1 MFFDGSKMLNGA
13 GAGVILVSPRKDEMR
28 YVLQIHFTA
37 TNNEAEYEA
46 LLYGLRMAISL
57 GIRRLMIFGDSDLV
71 INQVMKEWD
80 IRSQAMTTYCV
91 AVRKLEKKF
100 DGLELHHIPR
110 AQNQAADDLAKLGS
124 TRGQVPSGVYLE
136 HLYSPTVKED
146 PYLEADPDML
156 PDKNIPDKEDIPAVV
171 DLVFDIETV
180 PPRWA
185 LPILRYLQN
194 QELPA
199 DEVEAKQVVRKSKS
213 YSVINN
219 ELYRNSVAK
228 IPQRCITEEE
238 GRLVLQDIH
247 SGECGHH
254 ASSRTLVAKA
264 FRAGFFWPN
273 ALRDT
278 KNIVDQCRGCQF
290 YANQPHK
297 PASELKTIPLA
308 WPFAVWGLD
317 MIGPLRTGTS
327 GFTHILVAVDKFTK
341 WIEAKPIKSL
351 NSATAVSF
359 IRGIIHRFGVPHDI
373 ITDNG
378 SNFNSAEFK
387 PFFSDMGY
395 TPRRNR
401 NHSPRNRRDPYDEYH
416 HEQFRN
422 PEFRGGDEHA
432 ARMREEDYAA
442 RRPAQDVSR
451 REGFE
456 RCRVD
461 HQGYQEVED
470 DARSHLVQNRVDRAR
485 MYRHDLGR
493 PRMATGPICFSER
506 IRSTP
511 IPPHF
516 RIAQGVEKYRG
527 DAKPQ
532 TWLDDYRIAV
542 QIGGGGDEIA
552 MMHLPLMLEGSARTW
567 LNQLPPNSIW
577 VWEDLVRVFV
587 KNFEG
592 TYKRPG
598 GLIELQLCTQE
609 PTEPTRDYIQRWIKL
624 HNSVEG
630 VPEFQA
636 IHAFKQGV
644 RYKELSLKLAR
655 SPDVTSL
662 GRLMEIANK
671 YANGEEEIR
680 QKSQQYRSKG
690 NNSTSNPKQKNGGG
704 SGKRKAEEV
713 PSDAEMVAAA
723 NAAGIHKKSQPRKE
737 WQPRQKKPANDDIL
751 DQPCPLHTTRDAEG
765 KMVIPKYT
773 ARQCR
778 LIKRAAQ
785 NAKTGSQQNK
795 EKRRQFGF

>member
-1 MFFDGSKMLNGA
+1 MGFFSSASSTCGPQLVPGEMFFFGSLAFMADDSAWLADSPLQAQLLPSRGNVHFRADASGA
-13 GAGVILVSPRKDEMR
+13 LRLQLPVHSQIKVLLPSSRKKKRSGRSRASYRSKSFLTQQVAVIDSVESAQQAINDLIAKEGPTASLLHIFNSGDDENFLLSDPELEAEQEGSSGSPITMAEVCMAGTPSPQVSPQRGGGNR
-28 YVLQIHFTA
+28 
-37 TNNEAEYEA
+37 NNEPTRDNEEA
-46 LLYGLRMAISL
+46 QLGGRGRQRISAF
-57 GIRRLMIFGDSDLV
+57 RRL
-71 INQVMKEWD
+71 
-80 IRSQAMTTYCV
+80 
-91 AVRKLEKKF
+91 
-100 DGLELHHIPR
+100 ELGGSSRQPPTR
-110 AQNQAADDLAKLGS
+110 EEQAAAEAAERMLQTPIDTSTPEGQHLEAARQTNLAERQRLVELQNTLEHQAREVARLRQSRTSRQLRGGGEEGPFRALNTPIENLIAA
-124 TRGQVPSGVYLE
+124 TRIANSLQPSGSAAEGIE
-136 HLYSPTVKED
+136 HLAFLLQK
-146 PYLEADPDML
+146 
-156 PDKNIPDKEDIPAVV
+156 AVEQNAEV
-171 DLVFDIETV
+171 SQSLQRLHSQ
-180 PPRWA
+180 PP
-185 LPILRYLQN
+185 L
-194 QELPA
+194 
-199 DEVEAKQVVRKSKS
+199 
-213 YSVINN
+213 
-219 ELYRNSVAK
+219 
-228 IPQRCITEEE
+228 
-238 GRLVLQDIH
+238 
-247 SGECGHH
+247 
-254 ASSRTLVAKA
+254 
-264 FRAGFFWPN
+264 
-273 ALRDT
+273 
-278 KNIVDQCRGCQF
+278 
-290 YANQPHK
+290 
-297 PASELKTIPLA
+297 
-308 WPFAVWGLD
+308 
-317 MIGPLRTGTS
+317 TGTS
-327 GFTHILVAVDKFTK
+327 QSV
-341 WIEAKPIKSL
+341 
-351 NSATAVSF
+351 
-359 IRGIIHRFGVPHDI
+359 
-373 ITDNG
+373 
-378 SNFNSAEFK
+378 
-387 PFFSDMGY
+387 Y

-422 PEFRGGDEHA
+422 PEFRGGDEHV
-432 ARMREEDYAA
+432 ARRREEDYAA
-442 RRPAQDVSR
+442 RRPARDVSR

-456 RCRVD
+456 RRRVD
-461 HQGYQEVED
+461 HQGYREIED

-485 MYRHDLGR
+485 MYRSDQGSY
-493 PRMATGPICFSER
+493 PMATGPVCFSER

-577 VWEDLVRVFV
+577 IWEDLVKVFV

-609 PTEPTRDYIQRWIKL
+609 PTEPTRYYIQRWITL

-644 RYKELSLKLAR
+644 RYKEFSLKLAR

-713 PSDAEMVAAA
+713 PTDAEMVAAA
-723 NAAGIHKKSQPRKE
+723 NAAVIHKKSQPRKE
-737 WQPRQKKPANDDIL
+737 WQPRQKKPASDDIL

-765 KMVIPKYT
+765 KMVIPKHT

-785 NAKTGSQQNK
+785 NARTGSQQNK
-795 EKRRQFGF
+795 ERKK